1 MRLIRQ
7 IYSLS
12 ALSFLIISFSSCSL
26 PHKSTT
32 IKPLTSEWKF
42 YYDSVWYPA
51 TVPGS
56 IHTDLIKN
64 NIIKDPFWGTNEDS
78 VQWISHRSWEY
89 KTSFYK
95 KDLKHF
101 SNAEIVFEGLDT
113 YAEVFLNG
121 KKLMHQA
128 GSNQTDNMFRKWI
141 FPLPTDIL
149 LDSNELMVSF
159 HPSLLME
166 KSKSKNIPYPIP
178 DIRALSRKAPYQS
191 GWDWG
196 PKLISCGIWKNAYIR
211 LWNDFKIDDFQIFQK
226 ELTDT
231 LAIIS
236 LKIEVNASKNCHAK
250 INCLIDDK
258 ICKILRNIN
267 LSKGKNL
274 IECDLKI
281 KNPERWWPNG
291 LGNQKLYHIRV
302 DIENRNALD
311 SVARNIGLRDIKI
324 IMDKDTIGSKFE
336 FQVNG
341 IPVFI
346 KGTNWIPG
354 ESFPTKMTH
363 KKYESLL
370 LSCHDANMNMLRIW
384 GGGIY
389 EDDIFYDLCD
399 QMGILI
405 WQDFIFAGALYPLNK
420 SFKENIAYEA
430 EEQIKRLRN
439 HPCLAL
445 WCGNNEVQNGWEDW
459 GWKNNYSTEQKVA
472 VEKDIKQLFEAI
484 LPNAVCQ
491 FDSGRSYIPTS
502 PLWGWG
508 HPECITQGDSHY
520 WGVWWGEEH
529 FEVWKPKTGRFMS
542 EYGFQSYP
550 KISTIKKFAMTEDM
564 NLESSVIKNHQ
575 KHNRGIEIIS
585 KTITQYFG
593 QISDFEEFVYLSQ
606 LVQAYGI
613 GEAIE
618 VHRQQ
623 MPYCMGSLYWQ
634 LNDCWPVASW
644 SSIDY
649 YGNLK
654 ALHYTV
660 RDKFAKI
667 IISSEKAIDNKIPI
681 YIISD
686 SLQDIGGKLEL
697 TLTDFGGNILH
708 QEILN
713 PITGKANTSTLI
725 THYKIPSK
733 YMGKTNDKVLIIS
746 FFSTQNKLI
755 ARKLHYFEYPS
766 KLILSEPTI
775 SFKLSKEKNKYILSL
790 KSNVLAKGVFIS
802 TTTGIEG
809 KYSDNYFDL
818 LPNEEKKVIFEP
830 NSGNN
835 DMIDFT
841 IRSYRYKLLPK
852 HNQ

>member
-7 IYSLS
+7 IYTLS
-12 ALSFLIISFSSCSL
+12 ALIFLIISFSSCSL
-26 PHKSTT
+26 SHKSTT

-42 YYDSVWYPA
+42 CYDSVWYPA

-78 VQWISHRSWEY
+78 VQWISDRSWKY
-89 KTSFYK
+89 KISFDK

-101 SNAEIVFEGLDT
+101 SNAELVFEGLDT

-121 KKLMHQA
+121 KKLIHQGGA
-128 GSNQTDNMFRKWI
+128 NQTDNMFRKWI
-141 FPLPTDIL
+141 FPLPEEIL
-149 LDSNELMVSF
+149 LNSNELMVSF
-159 HPSLLME
+159 YPSLLME
-166 KSKSKNIPYPIP
+166 QTKSKNIPYPIP

-226 ELTDT
+226 KLTDT

-236 LKIEVNASKNCHAK
+236 LKIEVNASKNCHANM
-250 INCLIDDK
+250 NCLIDDK
-258 ICKILRNIN
+258 ICKILKNIN

-274 IECDLKI
+274 IECNLKI

-302 DIENRNALD
+302 EIENRNALD
-311 SVARNIGLRDIKI
+311 SVARNIGLRDIII

-370 LSCHDANMNMLRIW
+370 LSCRDANMNMIRIW

-399 QMGILI
+399 KMGILI
-405 WQDFIFAGALYPLNK
+405 WQDFIFAGALYPLDK
-420 SFKENIAYEA
+420 SFKENIVYES

-459 GWKNNYSTEQKVA
+459 GWKNNYSTEQQSV
-472 VEKDIKQLFEAI
+472 VEKDIKQLFETI
-484 LPNAVCQ
+484 LPNAVCK

-520 WGVWWGEEH
+520 WGVWWGEEP
-529 FEVWKPKTGRFMS
+529 FEVWKAKTGRFMS

-550 KISTIKKFAMTEDM
+550 EISTIKKFALTEEM
-564 NLESSVIKNHQ
+564 NLESSVMKNHQ

-585 KTITQYFG
+585 KAINQYFR
-593 QISDFEEFVYLSQ
+593 QVNDFEEFVYLSQ

-618 VHRQQ
+618 LHRQQ

-667 IISSEKAIDNKIPI
+667 IISSEKAIDNKISI
-681 YIISD
+681 FIVSD
-686 SLQDIGGKLEL
+686 SIQDISGKMEI
-697 TLTDFGGNILH
+697 TLMDFRGNILH

-713 PITGKANTSTLI
+713 PVIGKANASTLI
-725 THYKIPSK
+725 TNFKIPSK

-755 ARKLHYFEYPS
+755 ARKLHYFEYPA
-766 KLILSEPTI
+766 KLILSKPII
-775 SFKLSKEKNKYILSL
+775 SFKTYKEKNKYILHL
-790 KSNVLAKGVFIS
+790 KSNVLAKGVYIS
-802 TTTGIEG
+802 TKTGSEG

-835 DMIDFT
+835 NMIDFT

-852 HNQ
+852 QNQ